1 MPTLCSQNLDQVA
14 IQESFY
20 NFVELVRVYAK
31 KLSNRQHKLPS
42 VLPNWV
48 LAKILK
54 LFSIIQ
60 IYIIISKS
68 QVSFIEVFY
77 SSQYDE
83 ALSAFQ
89 GPWHILRYFNR
100 VQLIGSQFTAR
111 SFWSRICVKSPLFLS
126 TDQITDDDSLS
137 SKIDQVAIQ
146 ESFYNLR
153 GVSESLCQKTF

>member
-1 MPTLCSQNLDQVA
+1 MCEISFVPLDRSDHRCRLFVLKILIRWQFR
-14 IQESFY
+14 SLSTT
-20 NFVELVRVYAK
+20 FVELVRVYAK

-42 VLPNWV
+42 VLSNWV

-126 TDQITDDDSLS
+126 TDQITDADSLS
-137 SKIDQVAIQ
+137 SK
-146 ESFYNLR
+146 S
-153 GVSESLCQKTF
+153 